1 MSVILEKFT
10 SLKALYQ
17 TNTSKILF
25 PSDKIKEE
33 FAEKF
38 EQLSWSSSLM
48 LLPHQQ

>member
-1 MSVILEKFT
+1 VSFKKFT
-10 SLKALYQ
+10 SSKAQYQ

-38 EQLSWSSSLM
+38 EQLSWSFSLM